1 MNSMLDKVKNV
12 KLNMDLEK
20 EKKENQIKDKL
31 KNLIIEL
38 NNKCN
43 IDKLNEILET
53 GSYAF
58 KNGILKLGINYS
70 SKDYEDFIANRIS
83 HKIGLHS
90 SYSIDKCEFNQI
102 AILGGGICGNIGIVF
117 QDNMFFITKDNADI
131 TDEKSYELCVE
142 NVDRIFECYKELSI
156 KWVEYFVNGIDN
168 FILRFEEKINNLK

>member
-20 EKKENQIKDKL
+20 EEKENQIKDRL
-31 KNLIIEL
+31 KELIIEL

-70 SKDYEDFIANRIS
+70 SKDYEDFIANGIS

-131 TDEKSYELCVE
+131 TDRKSYKLCIE
-142 NVDRIFECYKELSI
+142 NVDRIFECYNKLSVQWI
-156 KWVEYFVNGIDN
+156 EYFINGIND